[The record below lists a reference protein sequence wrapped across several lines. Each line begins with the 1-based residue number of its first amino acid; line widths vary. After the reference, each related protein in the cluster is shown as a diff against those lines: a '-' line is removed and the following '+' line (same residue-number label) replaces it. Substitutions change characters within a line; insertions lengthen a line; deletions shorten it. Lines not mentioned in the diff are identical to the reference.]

1 MNNLTNK
8 VLLLALTAGLLT
20 VTRDALAQNNT
31 PPAPRPSPPQVQ
43 GPPPV
48 APLDPQADWV
58 TKFFELKY
66 VDANSMKSILSI
78 FRADLVV
85 PDVVDRDSGRR
96 RIVSVHA
103 PKEIMP
109 AIEDTIARFDVPPP
123 PQTARTPVKSI
134 ELSVQVLGAYDGT
147 APVCANCAIP
157 PSLQPVI
164 TQLQKNFAYKNYL
177 LLDSQL
183 YRQVDST
190 PLSSTN
196 SLAAMNDSS
205 ATYAVSW
212 NSAVAAP
219 DKSSVQ
225 LNTLKFGAHVRMAG
239 RDQSTDF
246 GFDTRQVQIPADQQI
261 VIGKTTVGT
270 TAVFLVIRAKV
281 LD

>member
-1 MNNLTNK
+1 
-8 VLLLALTAGLLT
+8 
-20 VTRDALAQNNT
+20 
-31 PPAPRPSPPQVQ
+31 
-43 GPPPV
+43 
-48 APLDPQADWV
+48 
-58 TKFFELKY
+58 
-66 VDANSMKSILSI
+66 
-78 FRADLVV
+78 
-85 PDVVDRDSGRR
+85 
-96 RIVSVHA
+96 
-103 PKEIMP
+103 
-109 AIEDTIARFDVPPP
+109 
-123 PQTARTPVKSI
+123 VKSI